1 MSSGEKKQQ
10 GHQLSEIW
18 RKIFALPC
26 AAQYDPWIHTYC
38 GYLADEQSAHRFLSY
53 IRYPL
58 DLGRV
63 APSPSIKIL
72 DVGCGFGPV
81 CLGFWIFGFRQI
93 YGLDIYGPM
102 INTANVFLRELN
114 LDNAIRLIQGDA
126 ARLSEFYDTD
136 FFDVV
141 FCNEGISHF
150 RHYQKFLEESHK
162 VLKPGGLLIISD
174 NNNGANPF
182 MRRKNYEI
190 WRAFENAPDGTKIYG
205 HTVKAS
211 YFSIRR
217 DIIREHFP
225 EINQEEVE
233 RLARGTSGMDVH
245 EIKTAC
251 ERYVTNG
258 EMPTHYF
265 VPTQCPLNP
274 RTGIYIENMLQ
285 PYNLASALRTIGF
298 TPRVSAYLCGAGR
311 GGIFLKINAVW
322 KALSRLTIYLS
333 RGYRIVA
340 EK

>member
-1 MSSGEKKQQ
+1 MN
-10 GHQLSEIW
+10 
-18 RKIFALPC
+18 
-26 AAQYDPWIHTYC
+26 
-38 GYLADEQSAHRFLSY
+38 EQSAQRFLSY
-53 IRYPL
+53 VRYPL

-63 APSPSIKIL
+63 APSASIKIL

-81 CLGFWIFGFRQI
+81 CLGFWIFGFRRI

-102 INTANVFLRELN
+102 ISTANLFLRELK
-114 LDNAIRLIQGDA
+114 LADTIRLTQGDA
-126 ARLSEFYDTD
+126 ARLSDCYDDD

-150 RHYQKFLEESHK
+150 RNYRKFLEESYA

-182 MRRKNYEI
+182 MRRKNYAI
-190 WRAFENAPDGTKIYG
+190 WRAFENGPDGTMIHG
-205 HTVKAS
+205 HTVKTS
-211 YFSIRR
+211 YLSMRKE
-217 DIIREHFP
+217 IITEHFP
-225 EINQEEVE
+225 ELKQKDLE
-233 RLARGTSGMDVH
+233 RLARGTSGMNAR

-251 ERYVTNG
+251 E
-258 EMPTHYF
+258 HYIASEELPVQYS

-285 PYNLASALRTIGF
+285 PYELGALLRTIGF
-298 TPRVSAYLCGAGR
+298 KPRVSAYLCGAGR
-311 GGIFLKINAVW
+311 RGIFLKINAVW
-322 KALSRLTIYLS
+322 SAISPLTIYLS